1 MKPARNF
8 DDLAELVALLRKE
21 CPWDRRQTHDSIKDN
36 LIEEA
41 YEVVEAIDNRDPDE
55 LRKELG
61 DLLLQVLFHSRM
73 AAEAGSFT
81 IADVIEEISDK
92 LIRRHPHIFGG
103 RKVGNEKEVAENW
116 ETIKLSE
123 GKNSILD
130 GLPDRLPALIRASRM
145 QEKASS
151 IGFDWAEWELAFR
164 KLDEEIAEWKEA
176 IGSGNEEAYREEFG
190 DLLFSIV
197 NVGRLLN
204 IDAED
209 ALRKTNKKFENRFR
223 HIEKRLRENNI
234 AFRDAT
240 LEVMDRFWEEAK
252 KEE

>member
-92 LIRRHPHIFGG
+92 LIRRHPHIFGDH
-103 RKVGNEKEVAENW
+103 KVGNEKEVAENW

>member
-81 IADVIEEISDK
+81 IADVIEEIFDK
-92 LIRRHPHIFGG
+92 LIRRHPHIFGDH
-103 RKVGNEKEVAENW
+103 KVGNEKEVAENW